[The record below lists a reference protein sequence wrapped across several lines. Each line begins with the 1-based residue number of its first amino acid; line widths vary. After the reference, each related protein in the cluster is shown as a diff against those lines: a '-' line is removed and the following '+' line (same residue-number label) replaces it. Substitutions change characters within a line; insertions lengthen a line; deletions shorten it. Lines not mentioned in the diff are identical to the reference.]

1 VTASIDDGRV
11 IARRTPSAR
20 VIFLLGGLA
29 AIGPLSTNIIL
40 PSFPS
45 LARQFHIDDR
55 ELGATLSS
63 FFFAFAIG
71 QLFVGPLSD
80 RFGRRPLIVGG
91 LALFLLGT
99 ILCGVAETLNM
110 LIAGRVV
117 QALGACAASVL
128 SRAISR
134 DLFDGEALTRVFS
147 LTMIATAAA
156 PGFSPIVGS
165 ALDGFFGWRS
175 IFIVVA
181 MAAILLNLAYN
192 FGLGE
197 THPKDRRA
205 PHTIWSV
212 ARAYLELVV
221 DWRFIS
227 PAFAVS
233 AIYGGLY
240 AFFGTAPAILVG
252 QLGLTPVQLG
262 LFFAASVVVVVGAGL
277 AAPRLAHRAGS
288 SPIALGAALI
298 ALIGGIML
306 IATGKSGD
314 LSTFSTAVVI
324 FLFGVAVVTPLGS
337 AISLSPFGPKA
348 GMASALLGFM
358 QMTCAA
364 ISTQLAAILHVT
376 PWVALGWVMCGGSVV
391 AIPLF
396 LLGHIMAV
404 REKASAI

>member
-1 VTASIDDGRV
+1 M
-11 IARRTPSAR
+11 
-20 VIFLLGGLA
+20 
-29 AIGPLSTNIIL
+29 IL

-45 LARQFHIDDR
+45 LARQFHVDNR

-91 LALFLLGT
+91 LAVFLLGT
-99 ILCGVAETLNM
+99 ILCGVAEALDM

-117 QALGACAASVL
+117 QAFGACAASVL
-128 SRAISR
+128 SRAIAR

-156 PGFSPIVGS
+156 PGFSPIAGS
-165 ALDGFFGWRS
+165 ALDVLFGWRS
-175 IFIVVA
+175 TLIVVA
-181 MAAILLNLAYN
+181 MVAVLLNLAYN

-212 ARAYLELVV
+212 VRPYAEITG
-221 DWRFIS
+221 DWRFIL

-233 AIYGGLY
+233 TVYGGLY

-252 QLGLTPVQLG
+252 QLGLTQAQLG
-262 LFFAASVVVVVGAGL
+262 LFFAASVVVVVGAGVL
-277 AAPRLAHRAGS
+277 APRLAHRAGAARVA
-288 SPIALGAALI
+288 PGAALI
-298 ALIGGIML
+298 ALIGGVML

-314 LSTFSTAVVI
+314 FVTFSVAVVI

-337 AISLSPFGPKA
+337 AISLSSFGPKA
-348 GMASALLGFM
+348 GMASALLGFL

-364 ISTQLAAILHVT
+364 ISTQLAASLRLA
-376 PWVALGWVMCGGSVV
+376 PWMALGAVICIGCVV

-396 LLGHIMAV
+396 LLGQALAARKKTATV
-404 REKASAI
+404 